1 MKKIFLV
8 FLCTLFLPITSGCK
22 RVDNT
27 TKYNMQLNLK
37 ENILYGEMQ
46 VELTLATNGFVDFN
60 LFGVA
65 YKENATFF
73 AVEQEYLPTVKNY
86 GDMQIMAVNSSKFVA
101 YELVENNALLRVYLN
116 AKKGQRVNVYIN
128 FKVTLSNFCHRLSSD
143 IDTINLGNFYPIL
156 CVYENGYTYCPYY
169 NIGDPFYSQVANYS
183 VSLTCQ
189 GQYVVASSG
198 FCEKVE
204 YNNEETT
211 YFYTLNNA
219 RDFAFCLSKN
229 FKVQKE
235 TFNNID
241 IYYYYLTGDYQ
252 TEISLIKDGLTYFM
266 QFYNYPYKTYSVC
279 QSDFCY
285 GGMEYPALVYV
296 NKTLVEQEKFFTII
310 HETAHQWWYGIVGNN
325 QITNAC
331 LDEGLAEFSSVIFFE
346 KYQKYGISYKNLL
359 TQKIT
364 NYSSFSCAYK
374 LKYGLD
380 ATLSPKRSLPEYKNS
395 VDYTFT
401 AYYYMPYCCY
411 QLYHQDRVGFLNSLK
426 NFAKDFAFKIATL
439 LDFKGYLNE
448 YQKIYYDTVLSG
460 RAIKD

>member
-169 NIGDPFYSQVANYS
+169 NI
-183 VSLTCQ
+183 
-189 GQYVVASSG
+189 
-198 FCEKVE
+198 
-204 YNNEETT
+204 
-211 YFYTLNNA
+211 
-219 RDFAFCLSKN
+219 
-229 FKVQKE
+229 
-235 TFNNID
+235 
-241 IYYYYLTGDYQ
+241 
-252 TEISLIKDGLTYFM
+252 
-266 QFYNYPYKTYSVC
+266 
-279 QSDFCY
+279 
-285 GGMEYPALVYV
+285 
-296 NKTLVEQEKFFTII
+296 
-310 HETAHQWWYGIVGNN
+310 
-325 QITNAC
+325 
-331 LDEGLAEFSSVIFFE
+331 
-346 KYQKYGISYKNLL
+346 
-359 TQKIT
+359 
-364 NYSSFSCAYK
+364 
-374 LKYGLD
+374 
-380 ATLSPKRSLPEYKNS
+380 
-395 VDYTFT
+395 
-401 AYYYMPYCCY
+401 
-411 QLYHQDRVGFLNSLK
+411 
-426 NFAKDFAFKIATL
+426 
-439 LDFKGYLNE
+439 
-448 YQKIYYDTVLSG
+448 
-460 RAIKD
+460 